1 MIIAGENFLS
11 LKDVNMAKMLK
22 WGVLGLLA
30 VALLIKLSLWLSVR
44 AVMDDAIEQM
54 APYMDIKYSGI
65 TSSFDGRVGL
75 EKVVIRVP
83 ALNDELRVAHAELRF
98 HGLGEM
104 LRFKERLAE
113 GKFPEQMAIK
123 LQGLALDV
131 HGPFMAQLYNQPA
144 ERSVFTAMSE
154 VACGKVRNIGT
165 GELLDMGYRTFETDA
180 EFSYQFQSGAQKLSF
195 NLRSD
200 TRDMVAMQMSMT
212 LANMSEK
219 PADLRSNPPRVSL
232 VTVELSDNHYQRK
245 VQEYC
250 AGKLGQ
256 DSKLYVQ
263 TAVDQFDRVLR
274 SQRIALDPLV
284 LAAYGRYLQDPQS
297 LRLEFN
303 PTEGMVWDGLQFF
316 DAKDVLAMLR
326 PVVLIN
332 QQVVEPLGFTWVD
345 PNLSLAVKKTQE
357 PAVEDKP
364 ATGTQEEQRPQF
376 VAVEQLPSYAG
387 KRLQFITFEGAYY
400 QGVLHKVEN
409 GKVYLSVQFQSGT
422 AEMSLRLDKIDQV
435 RVLF

>member
-1 MIIAGENFLS
+1 MIIAGENFLP
-11 LKDVNMAKMLK
+11 LKDVYMAKMLK

>member
-1 MIIAGENFLS
+1 
-11 LKDVNMAKMLK
+11 MAKMLK
-22 WGVLGLLA
+22 WGVLALLA

-44 AVMDDAIEQM
+44 AVMNDAIEQM

-75 EKVVIRVP
+75 EKVQIRVP

-256 DSKLYVQ
+256 DSKQYVQ

-274 SQRIALDPLV
+274 SQRIALEPPV

-332 QQVVEPLGFTWVD
+332 QQVVEPLGFSWVD

-364 ATGTQEEQRPQF
+364 AAETQAEQRPQF

-409 GKVYLSVQFQSGT
+409 GKVYLSVQFQSGS

>member
-1 MIIAGENFLS
+1 MIIAGENFLP

-83 ALNDELRVAHAELRF
+83 ALNDELRLAHAELRF